1 MKKSFL
7 QSKRI
12 EAYASARMV
21 ERLNGAMKVTYNDDI
36 LRVTGNEEDDHIER
50 AAKTLLMSGARI
62 KAINT
67 RKATLEEAF
76 NQLTRQQ
83 GGEYSDRKV
92 TFSPDT

>member
-1 MKKSFL
+1 M